1 MTLAT
6 CPGGDRH
13 QRGFALI
20 ASLLVLML
28 TAILAITYFTVTTGE
43 RAQSANVHVARNSL
57 YAADAGV
64 RTVEQALAN
73 YGKAKLDSLANFQ
86 SGTTPLI
93 SVAGR
98 RTFFPTGAWPGSIVT
113 CSNPAFSASG
123 TVAFV
128 DSFLSDSAQAYDY
141 RFTINSTGTRSTYG
155 KRIVQSQGILRV
167 SASRGSFADYLM
179 FTSIHLMP
187 DNSPIWFT
195 SSSNF
200 DGRMHTNTEFRFAYK
215 PVFQDLASSVNSKA
229 WFYNGGGTAK
239 ELAADKN
246 GTIDVPV
253 FNGGFTR
260 SAPNI
265 TLPADPYNQQN
276 AALGPPLSPTSG
288 TAPTNAQIR
297 TQLGLTGTTAPPT
310 DVYLPN
316 TGPTGTPPNTL
327 LGGIYVQGDLSQC
340 LMMVD
345 ANGNQVYVLKQGTSA
360 SDTIRVNRSTNQ
372 TTFYNAGTGLTK
384 TYSGSM
390 EQGILFANGAVNDLR
405 GPERVS
411 GVPPPALATN
421 TKLLVASTGD
431 IVVQRDVTC
440 KDFDT
445 GNNVLGLFSSGGS
458 VRVGTGAPAN
468 MNLDAFVMATGSSG
482 AFEVDDYD
490 SGNPRGTFHL
500 RGGAVTKYYGAFFT
514 FNNDGT
520 LKTGYARDYH
530 YDKRGHVPP
539 YYPTAP
545 TMNPDVPIAR
555 TLSWKEL

>member
-1 MTLAT
+1 MDLST

-20 ASLLVLML
+20 AALLVLML

-86 SGTTPLI
+86 SGTNPLI

-98 RTFFPTGAWPGSIVT
+98 RVFFPTGAWPGSIVSCT
-113 CSNPAFSASG
+113 NPVFDASG
-123 TVAFV
+123 TVTFL
-128 DSFLSDSAQAYDY
+128 DSTLSDSAQAYDY
-141 RFTINSTGTRSTYG
+141 LFTINSTGTRGTYG
-155 KRIVQSQGILRV
+155 KRMVQSQGILRV
-167 SASRGSFADYLM
+167 SASRGSFADYLL
-179 FTSIHLMP
+179 FTQFHTMP
-187 DNSPIWFT
+187 DNSAIWFT
-195 SSSNF
+195 SSSSF
-200 DGRMHTNTEFRFAYK
+200 DGRMHTNGEFRFAYK

-246 GTIDVPV
+246 GTIDVPS
-253 FNGGFTR
+253 FFGGFNR
-260 SAPNI
+260 GVANI
-265 TLPADPYNQQN
+265 ALPADPYNQQN
-276 AALGPPLSPTSG
+276 AALGPPLSYTSG

-297 TQLGLTGTTAPPT
+297 TQLGLTAGSTAPPT

-316 TGPTGTPPNTL
+316 TGPTGSPPNTL
-327 LGGIYVQGDLSQC
+327 IGGIYVQGDLSQC
-340 LMMVD
+340 LMKVD
-345 ANGNQVYVLKQGTSA
+345 ASGNQVYVLKQGTS
-360 SDTIRVNRSTNQ
+360 SPDTIRVNRSAGT
-372 TTFYNAGTGLTK
+372 TTFYNAGTGITK
-384 TYSGSM
+384 TYAGDPPR
-390 EQGILFANGAVNDLR
+390 ILFANGAVNDLR
-405 GPERVS
+405 GPDRVS
-411 GVPPPALATN
+411 GVPPPALANGTE
-421 TKLLVASTGD
+421 LLVATTGD

-440 KDFDT
+440 QDYDT

-468 MNLDAFVMATGSSG
+468 MNLDAFIMATGSDG
-482 AFEVDDYD
+482 AFEVDSYD
-490 SGNPRGTFHL
+490 SGSPRGTFHL

-514 FNNDGT
+514 FNDDGT
-520 LKTGYARDYH
+520 LKTGYARDFH
-530 YDKRGHVPP
+530 YDRRGRVPP
-539 YYPTAP
+539 YYPTSP
-545 TMNPDVPIAR
+545 RMNPDVPIAR

>member
-1 MTLAT
+1 MDLST

-20 ASLLVLML
+20 TSLLVLML

-64 RTVEQALAN
+64 RTVEQAMAN
-73 YGKAKLDSLANFQ
+73 YGKTKLDSLANFQ

-98 RTFFPTGAWPGSIVT
+98 RTFFPTGAWPGSIIT
-113 CSNPAFSASG
+113 CTTPAFSASG

-141 RFTINSTGTRSTYG
+141 RFTINSTGTRGTYG

-200 DGRMHTNTEFRFAYK
+200 DGRMHTNTQFRFAYK
-215 PVFQDLASSVNSKA
+215 PTFQDLASSVNAKA

-253 FNGGFTR
+253 FKGGFTR

-316 TGPTGTPPNTL
+316 TGPTGTPPNKL

-360 SDTIRVNRSTNQ
+360 SDTIRVNRSTDQ

-384 TYSGSM
+384 TYSGIM
-390 EQGILFANGAVNDLR
+390 EQGILFANGAVNDLC

-411 GVPPPALATN
+411 GVPPPALAT
-421 TKLLVASTGD
+421 
-431 IVVQRDVTC
+431 
-440 KDFDT
+440 DT
-445 GNNVLGLFSSGGS
+445 
-458 VRVGTGAPAN
+458 
-468 MNLDAFVMATGSSG
+468 
-482 AFEVDDYD
+482 
-490 SGNPRGTFHL
+490 
-500 RGGAVTKYYGAFFT
+500 
-514 FNNDGT
+514 
-520 LKTGYARDYH
+520 
-530 YDKRGHVPP
+530 
-539 YYPTAP
+539 
-545 TMNPDVPIAR
+545 
-555 TLSWKEL
+555 